1 MLGDRANCRLAY
13 RENGL
18 GVALWLCWR
27 WRKRP
32 WASINWWC
40 LLPKRLVLTVC
51 NTSGWEWS
59 WSKWFWYFC
68 QLCVNSKMHLPIA
81 SNTDSKLAPRSGSVS
96 KDIRRASCS
105 SGLCGISYLQKLRDI
120 YADIRYCWN
129 LLCVIVTWHVCLKW
143 TWWPIIFLWCLLY
156 SSRQAGND
164 LVGDVVCFLAKLIAD
179 PVLT

>member
-18 GVALWLCWR
+18 GGALWLCWR
-27 WRKRP
+27 WQKRS
-32 WASINWWC
+32 WASMNWWC

-68 QLCVNSKMHLPIA
+68 QLFANSKMHLPIA
-81 SNTDSKLAPRSGSVS
+81 SEIYFGMAPQVPGET
-96 KDIRRASCS
+96 KIIWRAFCRLGVCWDSCS
-105 SGLCGISYLQKLRDI
+105 KKLRDI

-129 LLCVIVTWHVCLKW
+129 LLCVIVTGMYAWNEPDGQWYFYDVFYTLLKRNEAIYLEMSFVFW
-143 TWWPIIFLWCLLY
+143 RNWLLI
-156 SSRQAGND
+156 QFW
-164 LVGDVVCFLAKLIAD
+164 L
-179 PVLT
+179 